1 MYHSN
6 RKTVFTVIMA
16 IVAINI
22 SSCKKEDPNETV
34 TDVDGNVYKTLKIG
48 NQTWMSE
55 NLKVLHYRNGS
66 LIQTTTTPSEDILL
80 MDKPGFQ
87 WAYEGNDSYAEE
99 YGRLYSYYAIAD
111 TRGICPDGW
120 HIPVDEE
127 WTVMTDFL
135 GGESQAQQKLIQ
147 MGFNPQFGGIRLSKE
162 FIDLDLYGN
171 YWSSTFVPENSEPGI
186 GPDEQVF
193 IRTMANGSANV
204 YRSYRHFKNGASVR
218 CVRD

>member
-147 MGFNPQFGGIRLSKE
+147 MGFNPQFG
-162 FIDLDLYGN
+162 
-171 YWSSTFVPENSEPGI
+171 
-186 GPDEQVF
+186 
-193 IRTMANGSANV
+193 
-204 YRSYRHFKNGASVR
+204 
-218 CVRD
+218 